1 MCEDKSHRYFDIYV
15 VIAFMSMLLTAE
27 IKIKH
32 ELAVIIDIYVITLS
46 YHYNPDAINKYLILL

>member
-1 MCEDKSHRYFDIYV
+1 VKGNNMLSALAKYV
-15 VIAFMSMLLTAE
+15 ITAE

>member
-27 IKIKH
+27 IIIKH
-32 ELAVIIDIYVITLS
+32 ELAVIIYIYVITLS
-46 YHYNPDAINKYLILL
+46 YHYNPDAIIKYLILL